1 MKLSTKGRYS
11 LETMV
16 YLATSEDL
24 VSIRTISEATGIS
37 GGYLEQL
44 MIPLRRA
51 GLVVSRRGDQGGYA
65 IARKGITC
73 YDVLLASEGEFTPT
87 PCKDCD
93 QTSICKTHQI
103 WALLENAVID
113 YSRNVS
119 LEELAGHLLEDRK
132 GGGM

>member
-51 GLVVSRRGDQGGYA
+51 GLVVSRRGVQGGYA

>member
-16 YLATSEDL
+16 YLATSKDL

-44 MIPLRRA
+44 MIPLRQA
-51 GLVVSRRGDQGGYA
+51 GLVVSQRGVQGGYA
-65 IARKGITC
+65 IARKEITC
-73 YDVLLASEGEFTPT
+73 HDVLLASEGEFTPT
-87 PCKDCD
+87 PCKDCT
-93 QTSICKTHQI
+93 QTTICKTYQI

-113 YSRNVS
+113 YSKNVYI
-119 LEELAGHLLEDRK
+119 EDLAGHLLEGQK
-132 GGGM
+132 GGGI

>member
-1 MKLSTKGRYS
+1 M
-11 LETMV
+11 MV
-16 YLATSEDL
+16 YLAASKDL

-51 GLVVSRRGDQGGYA
+51 GLVVSQRGVQGGYT

-73 YDVLLASEGEFTPT
+73 HDVLLASEGEFTPT
-87 PCKDCD
+87 PCKGCD
-93 QTSICKTHQI
+93 QTLICKTHQI
-103 WALLENAVID
+103 WALLENAVLD

-119 LEELAGHLLEDRK
+119 IDDLAGHLLEDQV

>member
-16 YLATSEDL
+16 YLATAKGL
-24 VSIRTISEATGIS
+24 VSIRAISEATGIS
-37 GGYLEQL
+37 NGYLEQL
-44 MIPLRRA
+44 MIPLRRS
-51 GLVVSRRGDQGGYA
+51 GLVIAQRGVQGGYQ
-65 IARKGITC
+65 IAHDKITC

-93 QTSICKTHQI
+93 QTTICKTHQI

-113 YSRNVS
+113 YSKNVYIQD
-119 LEELAGHLLEDRK
+119 LAGHLLEGQK
-132 GGGM
+132 GGGI